1 MENITPLE
9 VYEKHP
15 QPRIPY
21 VSGGDGQAPNDWMGW
36 WGKQIAELSKQ
47 LARLCFLFP
56 FYSLRLAV
64 PQGFFWR
71 GNKIKWVK
79 QSHKPVKSER
89 HVISSKRKK
98 RTISMPKADSNA

>member
-1 MENITPLE
+1 MAGFLMTGRGAS
-9 VYEKHP
+9 VDH
-15 QPRIPY
+15 
-21 VSGGDGQAPNDWMGW
+21 SA
-36 WGKQIAELSKQ
+36 KQH
-47 LARLCFLFP
+47 ARLCFLFP
-56 FYSLRLAV
+56 FHSLSLSA
-64 PQGFFWR
+64 PQGFFRR

>member
-1 MENITPLE
+1 MTRWGETHIT
-9 VYEKHP
+9 
-15 QPRIPY
+15 
-21 VSGGDGQAPNDWMGW
+21 
-36 WGKQIAELSKQ
+36 ELSSM
-47 LARLCFLFP
+47 RGCVFCFHFTP
-56 FYSLRLAV
+56 KSSCSLRI
-64 PQGFFWR
+64 FFWR